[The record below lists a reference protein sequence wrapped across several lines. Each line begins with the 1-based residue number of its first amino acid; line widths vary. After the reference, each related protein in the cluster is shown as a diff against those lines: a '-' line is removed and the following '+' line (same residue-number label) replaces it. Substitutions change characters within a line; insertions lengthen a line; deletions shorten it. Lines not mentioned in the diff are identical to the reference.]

1 MYNGQHHTAA
11 DAAKVVTQMK
21 FYIQG
26 RGWVASSELS
36 TVTTEDLDHVIA
48 VETSLD
54 TKANPM
60 ADLMLE
66 DISKAHLEAKLKK
79 RLRLKRKQTEKVSKL
94 KYTGED

>member
-1 MYNGQHHTAA
+1 
-11 DAAKVVTQMK
+11 MK

-26 RGWVASSELS
+26 RGWVTSSELS

-54 TKANPM
+54 AKASPM